1 MESVLDQVESGVA
14 LAIDRLNFD
23 QIARIYQEQGEFLTI
38 DQFFP
43 SSVIDQ
49 FMVDVD
55 HVRPHLNRNYIPTH
69 KKGGSV
75 SYYLLSQSAQSI
87 LSFYRSPIF
96 MQWLSRLVNAPLMLC
111 PDDDPHAC
119 ALYLYTEP
127 GDHIGFHYDT
137 SYYKGARYTV
147 LLGLRDRSTSRLVC
161 QLHTKDPG
169 RESKELSLTTDPGT
183 LIVFNGDKLYHC
195 VTPLGEGE
203 ERIVLT
209 LQFVTDPSMTPFKRW
224 FSNMKDAVG
233 YFGLPALFRRPTR

>member
-1 MESVLDQVESGVA
+1 MESVLEQVESDVN

-23 QIARIYQEQGEFLTI
+23 QITQNYQEQGEFLTI

-49 FMVDVD
+49 FMADVD
-55 HVRPHLNRNYIPTH
+55 HVRPHLNRNYIPSH
-69 KKGGSV
+69 KKGGSI
-75 SYYLLSQSAQSI
+75 SYYTLNQSAQTI

-96 MQWLSRLVNAPLMLC
+96 LQWLSRLVNAPLMLC
-111 PDDDPHAC
+111 PEEDPHAC

-137 SYYKGARYTV
+137 AYYKGARYTV

-161 QLHTKDPG
+161 RLHTKDPG
-169 RESKELSLTTDPGT
+169 HESKELSLTTDPGT

-209 LQFVTDPSMTPFKRW
+209 LQFVTDPYMTPFKRW

-233 YFGLPALFRRPTR
+233 YFGLPALFRRPLQ